1 MSAAQLKDLG
11 NGKIAVQGELT
22 FDSVAGVLQASRTI
36 LNGSKDLCVDLSEV
50 TRSDSSGVALLLEW
64 TREAASRQQ
73 QLVFEQLPEQMT
85 AIAEISGLLPVL
97 PLKS

>member
-50 TRSDSSGVALLLEW
+50 TRSDSSGVAFLGTCRNTSKQKFRDYSDLE
-64 TREAASRQQ
+64 
-73 QLVFEQLPEQMT
+73 
-85 AIAEISGLLPVL
+85 
-97 PLKS
+97 